1 MSQWSHLCK
10 GCVYERY
17 PKIPPSPLK
26 GARLAIVGE
35 APGVIEL
42 ARKKPFVGPSGELLR
57 KTFQHVGLPNLDEVF
72 ITNALLCRPP
82 KGQINKQA
90 VSLCS
95 RRLIDEL
102 VRVSPRVIIAF
113 GNTAIHALTGDFKLK
128 ITQIQGQVL
137 QSDLLKPCNPAI
149 VPVLHPAAVL
159 RAGGAF
165 GQFVQALR
173 RAYEVYVTG
182 EVRKLPEPT
191 FTVIENGAMLERAIK
206 GLVKRPLLG
215 GDIETHGNPRTGRI
229 LCLGVCWNEPKGT
242 DPEPGRVLIFPEDMI
257 PYTKPLLE
265 HPYPKW
271 IWQGGKYDMEWL
283 WERGIKARLDHD
295 TMMLHYALC
304 EQTGTH
310 GLDKLSVLYLGDE
323 PYKHVVRDYSKG
335 KKKEGFGDVPKE
347 VLYPYLAKD
356 VDRMVRLFHIFY
368 PKVMSDRDLMKLY
381 YRLLL
386 PANRFL
392 VKVQSR
398 GLLVNFEELE
408 EEDARL
414 QEEIEQLEREIIELA
429 APYWD
434 PDEYL
439 AQTDRKTATE
449 IFKPSSTYQLAWLLY
464 EKLGLRAK
472 YMKGRSTK
480 EEVLEQLKGQ
490 HPIVDKILEYRE
502 VKKLHSTYIRG
513 TQKWIEE
520 DGRVHTGYKVHGTV
534 TGRLSSS
541 QPNVQ
546 NIPKKIRRIYH
557 APPGFVLIDA
567 DYSGAE
573 LRILA
578 YVSGDK
584 ELVQIFKEGRSL
596 HKEVAREFFGP
607 NYTDEQYMRA
617 KAVNF
622 GIAYGRTA
630 FSLSV
635 EMDIPQEEA
644 QSYIDRWYA
653 RFPEAHKYLLECD
666 AAARRGEVLVTDLG
680 RKRRFGL
687 VTPENVDTLEN
698 EARNFR
704 IQSLASDMTLI
715 SAIRMDPLINRWGA
729 RVVNLVH
736 DSIVIECP
744 ITEVKRTIRLAH
756 NIMVRTPREILKTDI
771 PFEAE
776 FKVGFVWGK
785 DMMEFKVE

>member
-1 MSQWSHLCK
+1 MSLCD
-10 GCVYERY
+10 GCINQRY
-17 PKIPPSPLK
+17 PKIPPSPIK
-26 GARLAIVGE
+26 RARLAVVGE
-35 APGVIEL
+35 APGVVEI
-42 ARKKPFVGPSGELLR
+42 ARKKPFEGPSGDLLR
-57 KTFQHVGLPNLDEVF
+57 KSFQHIGLPDPSEVF

-82 KGQINKQA
+82 KVTKQA
-90 VSLCS
+90 IERCRPRLLEEI
-95 RRLIDEL
+95 RRVE
-102 VRVSPRVIIAF
+102 PEVIIAF
-113 GNTAIHALTGDFKLK
+113 GNTAIHSLAGDYKLK
-128 ITQIQGQVL
+128 VTQIQGQIL
-137 QSDLLKPCNPAI
+137 RSSLLSPTSPLI

-159 RAGGAF
+159 RAGGSLKQYLQ
-165 GQFVQALR
+165 GLR
-173 RAYEVYVTG
+173 RAYEVYSTG
-182 EVRKLPEPT
+182 AVRRPPEPT
-191 FTVIENGAMLERAIK
+191 FTVVENGAMLERAIK
-206 GLVKRPLLG
+206 GLVKQSLLG

-229 LCLGVCWNEPKGT
+229 LCLGVCWNQPKGT
-242 DPEPGRVLIFPEDMI
+242 DQEVGRVLIFPEDMI
-257 PYTKPLLE
+257 PHTKPLLE

-283 WERGIKARLDHD
+283 WLRGIKARLDHD
-295 TMMLHYALC
+295 TMMLHYALV

-310 GLDKLSVLYLGDE
+310 GLDKMSVLYLGDE

-335 KKKEGFGDVPKE
+335 KKKEGFGNVPEE

-368 PKVMSDRDLMKLY
+368 PQVMADEGLKKLY

-398 GLLVNFEELE
+398 GMLVNLEELE
-408 EEDARL
+408 KEDVRL
-414 QEEIEQLEREIIELA
+414 QKEINELESEIIELA

-439 AQTDRKTATE
+439 SQTDRKTATE
-449 IFKPSSTYQLAWLLY
+449 IFKPGSTYQLAWLLFDR
-464 EKLGLRAK
+464 LGLRAK
-472 YMKGRSTK
+472 YMKGRSTN
-480 EEVLEQLKGQ
+480 EDVLEQLKGH
-490 HPIVDKILEYRE
+490 HPIVDKMLEYRA

-520 DGRVHTGYKVHGTV
+520 DGRVHTGFKVHGTV

-541 QPNVQ
+541 EPNVQ
-546 NIPKKIRRIYH
+546 NIPLEIRKIYH
-557 APPGFVLIDA
+557 APPGYVLIDA
-567 DYSGAE
+567 DYSGME

-578 YVSGDK
+578 YVSGDE
-584 ELVQIFKEGRSL
+584 ELIRTFKEGRSL

-607 NYTDEQYMRA
+607 DYTHEQYMRA

-622 GIAYGRTA
+622 GIAYGRKA
-630 FSLSV
+630 FSLAV

-644 QSYIDRWYA
+644 QSYIDQWYA
-653 RFPEAHKYLLECD
+653 KFPQAHAYLLACD
-666 AAARRGEVLVTDLG
+666 EAARRGVVLTTDLG

-687 VTPENVDTLEN
+687 VTSANVDELQN

-715 SAIRMDPLINRWGA
+715 SAMRMDPLINRWGA
-729 RVVNLVH
+729 HIINLVH

-756 NIMVRTPREILKTDI
+756 DIMVRTPKEILKTDI

-776 FKVGFVWGK
+776 FKVGFVWGE